1 MNVPLKDRILLALK
15 RDPGVTDRELTDK
28 IHGRD
33 VGQQAV
39 NQAARALAGAG
50 RLIRR
55 QRPDGKIGNYPAS
68 RDFRAQSSDLDQPAT
83 VVTEIAWPSED
94 AIKRQIQEWLEAA
107 GWGVEVRWARGH
119 GVDVDASRGS
129 ERWRIEVKG
138 GGSLDAMRVN
148 YFLAVLGELLQRM
161 DDPAAR
167 YSIALPEMKQFRG
180 LWSRLPT
187 LAKDRTHITALF
199 VAQSGD
205 VEEVR

>member
-55 QRPDGKIGNYPAS
+55 QRPDGKIGNYPS
-68 RDFRAQSSDLDQPAT
+68 SGDSRAQSSDTDQPAA

-167 YSIALPEMKQFRG
+167 YSIALPDMKQFRG